1 MRNRKSKEPSGWF
14 IVILILLAWA
24 VGQGFSPVHASGVK
38 SNKQAS
44 AITAA
49 ISKISDCKIL
59 ALNAGMIER
68 TRFYSA
74 QLRKFDNSYYSMK
87 VHYNGRA
94 LGFLVGVLHQTGV
107 EATPENLK
115 KIATDL
121 YFKQCGISF

>member
-1 MRNRKSKEPSGWF
+1 MRKSREPSLF
-14 IVILILLAWA
+14 LIPVLIAIVICA
-24 VGQGFSPVHASGVK
+24 VIAPKADASGVK
-38 SNKQAS
+38 SKQPSAS
-44 AITAA
+44 TAA

-74 QLRKFDNSYYSMK
+74 QLRKFDHSYYWMK

-94 LGFLVGVLHQTGV
+94 LGFLVGVLHQIGV

-115 KIATDL
+115 KIATEL
-121 YFKQCGISF
+121 YFKQCEISF